1 VSIDEIDRQ
10 PDIVDTDFSRV
21 PGADSGAV
29 IDPHWVEL
37 RGGSL
42 LPSLYMPAPM
52 RGHHSNAMRL
62 IATALIGIFTLATT
76 LGLCL
81 TYGPPT

>member
-1 VSIDEIDRQ
+1 MSIDEVDIQ
-10 PDIVDTDFSRV
+10 PGSFDVDFSAV
-21 PGADSGAV
+21 PGAESSAV
-29 IDPHWVEL
+29 VDPHWIEL

-42 LPSLYMPAPM
+42 LPALYMPPPM
-52 RGHHSNAMRL
+52 GGRHSNLMRVV
-62 IATALIGIFTLATT
+62 ATALIGVFTLATT

>member
-1 VSIDEIDRQ
+1 VRINDSDVQ
-10 PDIVDTDFSRV
+10 SGSPDLDFAAV
-21 PGADSGAV
+21 PGAGSDAV
-29 IDPHWVEL
+29 VDPHWVEL

-42 LPSLYMPAPM
+42 LPTLYMPPPM

-62 IATALIGIFTLATT
+62 IATALIGIFALATT